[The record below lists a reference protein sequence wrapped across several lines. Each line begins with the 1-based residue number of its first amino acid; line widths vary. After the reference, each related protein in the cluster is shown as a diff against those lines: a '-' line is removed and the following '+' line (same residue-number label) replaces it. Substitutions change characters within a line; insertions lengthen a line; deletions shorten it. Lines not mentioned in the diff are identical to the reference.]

1 MLQPGRQYIVFA
13 VALVLSL
20 TLMGL
25 PGVKKELVSQYLRS
39 GLWSAGQMLFSRV
52 ISHTRN
58 AEKTRFL
65 LTENV
70 KLALDNMQLREA
82 DEENKR
88 LRELLQF
95 KDRNES
101 WVPVPAEVIARDP
114 DQLYD
119 TVTIDAGTD
128 RRLRKEMPVVTAQG
142 LVGHLLQ
149 VAEHSSVVR
158 LITSTSSR
166 VSAVVQDGRAQGV
179 VYWVPGG
186 HFLLR
191 YDDASSKIV
200 EGDRVLTSGMGGRY
214 PQDIT
219 IGFVTEIREP
229 ERDPLFKE
237 VFLESKV
244 DFWDLE
250 EVFVIGSS

>member
-1 MLQPGRQYIVFA
+1 MLQPSRQYILFA
-13 VALVLSL
+13 IALVASL

-25 PGVKKELVSQYLRS
+25 PGAKKELVADYLRS
-39 GLWSAGQMLFSRV
+39 GLWSSGQLLFSRV
-52 ISHTRN
+52 ISHATN

-65 LTENV
+65 LTQNV
-70 KLALDNMQLREA
+70 KLALENMQLREA
-82 DEENKR
+82 AEENKR
-88 LRELLQF
+88 LRELLVF
-95 KDRNES
+95 KQREQS

-119 TVTIDAGTD
+119 TIAIDAGMD
-128 RRLRKEMPVVTAQG
+128 RQLHKEMPVVTAQG
-142 LVGHLLQ
+142 LVGHLLD
-149 VAEHSSVVR
+149 VEEHSSVVR
-158 LITSTSSR
+158 LITSTGSG
-166 VSAVVQDGRAQGV
+166 VSAVVQNGRAQGI

-191 YDDASSKIV
+191 YVDASSQIA
-200 EGDRVLTSGMGGRY
+200 EGDRVVTSGMGGRY
-214 PQDIT
+214 PRDIT
-219 IGFVTEIREP
+219 IGYVTEIREP